1 MKVVIV
7 GNGLAGTIAAK
18 TLREADASMEIIVFG
33 NEKYLYYPRPNL
45 IEFLAGR
52 LPYDRLFAFPQTWYE
67 TQKIEVRLST
77 PVRRIRPES
86 RSVETADGK
95 VEPYD
100 ALCLADGAS
109 SSVPPI
115 KGADK
120 KGVFTLRSLD
130 DAQAILERLASGSG
144 EVVIIGGGL
153 LGLEIARALA
163 AGGASVTV
171 LEFFPTLLPRQLD
184 PPGGAVLRKVIEASG
199 IRVRVGVVTEEILG
213 DGEVRGLR
221 LKSGEEIPAGTIII
235 AAGVRP
241 HTSLALD
248 AGLATEKGVLVND
261 IMETSRTG
269 IYAAGDGTQHLGRCY
284 GIIPASFAQARTAA
298 WSILGRPK
306 PYGGTV
312 PSNTLK
318 VMGIALSSV
327 GVVNP
332 ENPAGVVEM
341 RREIPE
347 TGIYKKIVLQEGRL
361 IGAVWMGTKKGVEAL
376 TKAVS
381 VRRDV
386 SGRENDILSEDFDF
400 ANL

>member
-1 MKVVIV
+1 VKVVIV

-18 TLREADASMEIIVFG
+18 TLREADASLEIVVFG

-52 LPYDRLFAFPQTWYE
+52 LPYDRLFAFPKTWYD
-67 TQKIEVRLST
+67 TRNIEVRLSM
-77 PVRRIRPES
+77 PVHRIRPES
-86 RSVETADGK
+86 RVIETADGK
-95 VEPYD
+95 AEPYD
-100 ALCLADGAS
+100 ALCLADGAFS
-109 SSVPPI
+109 FVPPI
-115 KGADK
+115 KGSDK
-120 KGVFTLRSLD
+120 KGVLTLRSLD
-130 DAQAILERLASGSG
+130 DAQSILERLASGSG
-144 EVVIIGGGL
+144 DVVVIGGGL
-153 LGLEIARALA
+153 LGLEIARALSA
-163 AGGASVTV
+163 RGSSVTV

-235 AAGVRP
+235 AAGVKP
-241 HTSLALD
+241 HTGLALD
-248 AGLATEKGVLVND
+248 AGLAVEKGVLVND
-261 IMETSRTG
+261 AMETSRAG
-269 IYAAGDGTQHLGRCY
+269 IYAAGDGNQHRGRCY
-284 GIIPASFAQARTAA
+284 GIIPASFEQARTAA

-312 PSNTLK
+312 PSNSLK

-332 ENPAGVVEM
+332 ENPAGVVEI

-347 TGIYKKIVLQEGRL
+347 AGVYKKLVLQEGRL
-361 IGAVWMGTKKGVEAL
+361 IGVVWMGTKKGVDAL

-381 VRRDV
+381 ARRDV